1 LALFVYLILFRL
13 EQIDYLMQPV
23 LEKLGL
29 SEVNDGVFDA
39 EWRVFAALIV
49 LGFSIALVFA

>member
-1 LALFVYLILFRL
+1 
-13 EQIDYLMQPV
+13 MQPV

-29 SEVNDGVFDA
+29 SEVNDGVFDG